1 MIIRPNPV
9 KRMDHAEPDTLI
21 YTIENRL
28 YVNLT
33 DRCTLACQFCPKH
46 NGSKEV
52 HDYNLTLS
60 ELPDP
65 QKIIDLIG
73 DPTRYEEVVFCG
85 YGEPTLRL
93 NALISVATAV
103 KASGGKTRL
112 NTDGLANLFHKKDVV
127 PLLANCIDAI
137 SISLNAQNE
146 YQYIEHCAPSLPHS
160 YPAVIAFVQ
169 RAAQCIPDVTVTAID
184 GLNGID
190 ISACETIAINHGVK
204 FKARTLDNVG

>member
-1 MIIRPNPV
+1 MIAKPNSARRV
-9 KRMDHAEPDTLI
+9 RHARPDTLI
-21 YTIENRL
+21 YAIENRL

-33 DRCTLACQFCPKH
+33 DRCTLACRFCPKH
-46 NGSKEV
+46 NDSKEV
-52 HDYNLTLS
+52 HNYNLTLS
-60 ELPDP
+60 ELPEP

-73 DPTRYEEVVFCG
+73 DPTQYEEVVFCG

-93 NALISVATAV
+93 DALISVANAV
-103 KASGGKTRL
+103 KANGGKTRL

-127 PLLANCIDAI
+127 PLLATCIDAI

-146 YQYIEHCAPSLPHS
+146 YQYIEHCVPSIPHS

-184 GLNGID
+184 GLKGID
-190 ISACETIAINHGVK
+190 ISACQTIAITNGAK